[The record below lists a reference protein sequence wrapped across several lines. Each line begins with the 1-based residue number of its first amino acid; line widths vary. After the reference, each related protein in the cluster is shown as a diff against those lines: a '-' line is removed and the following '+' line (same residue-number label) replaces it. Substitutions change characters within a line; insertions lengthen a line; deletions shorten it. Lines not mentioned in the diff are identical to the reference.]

1 MGFDT
6 LWSLVY
12 IAKRNFNCSDHATC
26 RHDTVDRAKKN
37 EVSGEEGR
45 IDWKI
50 LLKEDVR
57 VASKHTTKT
66 QMGLNSNLP
75 FVLLSRVTIRSMQ
88 VVC

>member
-1 MGFDT
+1 M

-12 IAKRNFNCSDHATC
+12 IPKRNFNCSDHATC

-50 LLKEDVR
+50 EESF
-57 VASKHTTKT
+57 A
-66 QMGLNSNLP
+66 
-75 FVLLSRVTIRSMQ
+75 F
-88 VVC
+88 